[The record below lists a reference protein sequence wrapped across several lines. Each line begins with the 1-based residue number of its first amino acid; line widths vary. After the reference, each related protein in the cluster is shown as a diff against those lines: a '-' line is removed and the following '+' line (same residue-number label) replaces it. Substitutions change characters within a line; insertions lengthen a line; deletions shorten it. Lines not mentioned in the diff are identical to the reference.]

1 MSETI
6 IGIDLGTTNSAVAVV
21 KDGVPIVIPVDGQP
35 TMPSCVGLDD
45 HGALAV
51 GQPALNQLV
60 AAPESTVISVKRQM
74 GTDTILKVGNKSF
87 SPEEVSAFI
96 LGRLKQA
103 AEDYLGQPV
112 TKAVITVP
120 AYFDEGQRKA
130 TADAAKLANLEAVRI
145 INEPTAAALAY
156 DAQSSQNQT
165 ILVYDLGGGTFDV
178 SLVVV
183 EDGVVEVK
191 ASHGDTQ
198 LGGDDFDDVL
208 VAHVSDLFSEEHGL
222 SLEDDLRAQRRLKV
236 ALEHAKCRLSEVPFV
251 KVQEDFL
258 KGEKHLTTE
267 ISREA
272 YEEMIETYLQKTFT
286 CTHQAME
293 DAKVVPEQL
302 DKILLVGGSSR
313 TPAVSELI
321 ENLLGITPSFEVNP
335 DLIVAMGAAV
345 QAATLAGVKSQS
357 ILIDI
362 TPHTFS
368 TSTMETSMGFP
379 NEICVP
385 LIKRNT
391 PLPCR
396 KAEVFYTMADNQNQ
410 VHVTAFQGEAST
422 PEDNSLVGDF
432 MVQGLSPVPAGN
444 PLVLDFGL
452 DLNGMLAVTATEKST
467 GLTKQV
473 VMDTNSNI
481 RTFNLEKAR
490 DNIAELT
497 EESSVGG
504 DNLVPIQTP
513 TKDINQAAIT
523 EAKQL
528 RKRAEALVAGGVEE
542 DDKIEILEL
551 VNQTTSAVKAG
562 DGSTI
567 TRLNQSLSDV
577 LFYLE
582 D

>member
-1 MSETI
+1 MSEPI

-21 KDGVPIVIPVDGQP
+21 ENGVPIIINVDGQP
-35 TMPSCVGLDD
+35 TMPSCVGLDAN
-45 HGALAV
+45 GALVV

-60 AAPESTVISVKRQM
+60 ASPESTVISIKRKM
-74 GTDTILKVGNKSF
+74 GTDAIINLGDKAF
-87 SPEEVSAFI
+87 SPEEISSFI
-96 LGRLKQA
+96 LGRLKKA
-103 AEDYLGQPV
+103 AEAHLGQPV

-120 AYFDEGQRKA
+120 AYFDESQRKA

-156 DAQSSQNQT
+156 DAESATNQT
-165 ILVYDLGGGTFDV
+165 MLVYDLGGGTFDV

-198 LGGDDFDDVL
+198 LGGDDFDDAL
-208 VAHVSDLFSEEHGL
+208 VAHVTDIFHEEHGL
-222 SLEDDLRAQRRLKV
+222 TFENDLRAQRRLKV
-236 ALEHAKCRLSEVPFV
+236 ALERAKRTLSDHPFV

-258 KGEKHLTTE
+258 ADDKHLTTE
-267 ISREA
+267 ISRDD
-272 YEEMIETYLQKTFT
+272 YEEMIDEYLQKTLT
-286 CTHQAME
+286 CVHKAME
-293 DAKVVPEQL
+293 DAKVLPEQL

-313 TPAVSELI
+313 TPAVSILI
-321 ENLLGITPSFEVNP
+321 ENLLGIAPSFEVNP

-345 QAATLAGVKSQS
+345 QAGTLAGVKSQS
-357 ILIDI
+357 ILVDI

-368 TSTMETSMGFP
+368 TSTLDTSMGFHC
-379 NEICVP
+379 EICVP

-396 KAEVFYTMADNQNQ
+396 KSEVFYTMSDNQDA
-410 VHVTAFQGEAST
+410 VLVTAFQGEGLTA
-422 PEDNSLVGDF
+422 PENTLVGDF
-432 MVQGLSPVPAGN
+432 MVKGLSRVPAGN
-444 PLVLDFGL
+444 PLVLDFEL

-473 VMDTNSNI
+473 VMDTNSNM
-481 RTFNLEKAR
+481 RSFDLEQAR
-490 DNIAELT
+490 GNIAELT
-497 EESSVGG
+497 EFTPASGDEMITTQIPNQDASSTAV
-504 DNLVPIQTP
+504 
-513 TKDINQAAIT
+513 T

-528 RKRAEALVAGGVEE
+528 RKRAEALIVEGVAE
-542 DDKIEILEL
+542 DDKLEILEL
-551 VNQTTSAVKAG
+551 VNKTTAAVKVG
-562 DGSTI
+562 DQATI

>member
-1 MSETI
+1 MSEPI

-21 KDGVPIVIPVDGQP
+21 QDGLPIIIPVDGQP
-35 TMPSCVGLDD
+35 TMPSCVGLDAN
-45 HGALAV
+45 GTLVV

-60 AAPESTVISVKRQM
+60 ASPESTVISVKRKM
-74 GTDTILKVGNKSF
+74 GTDIAIKLGEKSF
-87 SPEEVSAFI
+87 SPEEISAFI
-96 LGRLKQA
+96 LGRLKEA
-103 AEDYLGQPV
+103 AEEYLGQPV

-156 DAQSSQNQT
+156 DAESAKNQT
-165 ILVYDLGGGTFDV
+165 MLVYDLGGGTFDV
-178 SLVVV
+178 SVVVV
-183 EDGVVEVK
+183 ENGVVEVK

-198 LGGDDFDDVL
+198 LGGDDFDDAL
-208 VAHVSDLFSEEHGL
+208 VAHVSDIFREAHGL
-222 SLEDDLRAQRRLKV
+222 TFEDDLKAQRRLKV
-236 ALEHAKCRLSEVPFV
+236 ALERAKCTLSVEPFV

-258 KGEKHLTTE
+258 KDEKHLTTE
-267 ISREA
+267 ISRED
-272 YEEMIETYLQKTFT
+272 YEEMIGDYLQKTLT
-286 CTHQAME
+286 CMHKAME
-293 DAKVVPEQL
+293 DAKVVPTQL

-321 ENLLGITPSFEVNP
+321 ENLLGVSPSFEVNP

-345 QAATLAGVKSQS
+345 QAGTLAGVKSQS
-357 ILIDI
+357 ILVDI

-368 TSTMETSMGFP
+368 TGSLETSMGFP

-396 KAEVFYTMADNQNQ
+396 KAEVFYTMVDNQKE
-410 VHVTAFQGEAST
+410 VLVTAFQGEGGT
-422 PEDNSLVGDF
+422 PEENTLVGDF
-432 MVQGLSPVPAGN
+432 MVQGLSRVPAGN
-444 PLVLDFGL
+444 PLVLEFEL
-452 DLNGMLAVTATEKST
+452 DLNGMLAVTATEKGT

-473 VMDTNSNI
+473 VMDTNSNV
-481 RTFNLEKAR
+481 RTFDLEKAR
-490 DNIAELT
+490 ENIAELADSG
-497 EESSVGG
+497 EKV
-504 DNLVPIQTP
+504 VPMLEV
-513 TKDINQAAIT
+513 INDSNGPAIT

-528 RKRAEALVAGGVEE
+528 RKRAEALITAGVDE
-542 DDKIEILEL
+542 DDKVEILGL
-551 VNQTTSAVKAG
+551 VNQTTAAVKAG
-562 DGSTI
+562 DGATI
-567 TRLNQSLSDV
+567 SRLNQSLSDV

>member
-1 MSETI
+1 MSEPI

-21 KDGVPIVIPVDGQP
+21 QDGRPIIIPVDGQP
-35 TMPSCVGLDD
+35 TMPSCVGLDAN
-45 HGALAV
+45 GTLVV

-60 AAPESTVISVKRQM
+60 ASPESTVISVKRKM
-74 GTDTILKVGNKSF
+74 GTDIAIKLGEKSF
-87 SPEEVSAFI
+87 SPEEISAFI
-96 LGRLKQA
+96 LGRLKEA
-103 AEDYLGQPV
+103 AEEYLGQPV

-156 DAQSSQNQT
+156 DAESAKNQT
-165 ILVYDLGGGTFDV
+165 MLVYDLGGGTFDV
-178 SLVVV
+178 SVVVV
-183 EDGVVEVK
+183 ENGVVEVK

-198 LGGDDFDDVL
+198 LGGDDFDDAL
-208 VAHVSDLFSEEHGL
+208 VAHVSDIFREAHGL
-222 SLEDDLRAQRRLKV
+222 TFEDDLKAQRRLKV
-236 ALEHAKCRLSEVPFV
+236 ALERAKCTLSVEPFV

-258 KGEKHLTTE
+258 KDEKHLTTE
-267 ISREA
+267 ISRED
-272 YEEMIETYLQKTFT
+272 YEEMIGDYLQKTLT
-286 CTHQAME
+286 CMHKAME
-293 DAKVVPEQL
+293 DAKVVPTQL

-321 ENLLGITPSFEVNP
+321 ENLLGVSPSFEVNP

-345 QAATLAGVKSQS
+345 QAGTLAGVKSQS
-357 ILIDI
+357 ILVDI

-368 TSTMETSMGFP
+368 TGSLETSMGFP

-396 KAEVFYTMADNQNQ
+396 KAEVFYTMVDNQKE
-410 VHVTAFQGEAST
+410 VLVTAFQGEGGT
-422 PEDNSLVGDF
+422 PEENTLVGDF
-432 MVQGLSPVPAGN
+432 MVQGLSRVPAGN
-444 PLVLDFGL
+444 PLVLEFEL
-452 DLNGMLAVTATEKST
+452 DLNGMLAVTATEKGT

-473 VMDTNSNI
+473 VMDTNSNV
-481 RTFNLEKAR
+481 RTFDLEKAR
-490 DNIAELT
+490 ENIAELADSG
-497 EESSVGG
+497 EKV
-504 DNLVPIQTP
+504 VPMLEV
-513 TKDINQAAIT
+513 INDSNGPAIT

-528 RKRAEALVAGGVEE
+528 RKRAEALITAGVDE
-542 DDKIEILEL
+542 DDKVEILGL
-551 VNQTTSAVKAG
+551 VNQTTAAVKAG
-562 DGSTI
+562 DGATI
-567 TRLNQSLSDV
+567 SRLNQSLSDV